1 MAQDE
6 AVTTRL
12 ARTWTLRV
20 ALTMLAATLVSA
32 RQGQRPVF
40 RATTDIIATE
50 LRVTDGGGKFIPNL
64 TINDFE
70 ILEDGV
76 PQKITNMVLTLGGRV
91 MTQVVPVAPA
101 VREGLI
107 LPPSPPVADQSGRV
121 FIIFVDDMH
130 IQFKN
135 TSQAR
140 TILRNIRD
148 TLVHEGDLIGIVSTG
163 YSSLEVGLNYDVKK
177 KRFNEAINRTSGSA
191 LSPQEIIDASQT
203 ADGPAG
209 VRHNTFVAFKTA
221 YDMLEHAAK
230 IPNRRKAFIYLS
242 EGYNLNPYTQSR
254 FKNMQQM
261 RATGVPRSDQSIP
274 GQTGGDNQMSSD
286 DVMRFRN
293 PFETNGQ
300 QFAESDLIAALA
312 ELTDTARRANVAFY
326 TIDPRGLQAGPDIST
341 NLTTDEFWAN
351 ARISTDSLRVLANE
365 TGGFCTCDKNDYTKA
380 LQQID
385 NEMSD
390 YYLLGYV
397 SSNPDPLKVLRRI
410 EIRVKRQGLKL
421 EYNPTYTIKRK

>member
-1 MAQDE
+1 MLRWTVI
-6 AVTTRL
+6 AVVPG
-12 ARTWTLRV
+12 A
-20 ALTMLAATLVSA
+20 MLATTLLSA
-32 RQGQRPVF
+32 QQEQRPVF
-40 RATTDIIATE
+40 RLTTDAVSTE
-50 LRVTDGGGKFIPNL
+50 LRVRDASGRFIPNL

-76 PQKITNMVLTLGGRV
+76 PQKITHMALTLGNRV
-91 MTQVVPVAPA
+91 MTQEVPVAPV

-107 LPPSPPVADQSGRV
+107 LPPSPPMADQSGRV

-135 TSQAR
+135 TSQAKE
-140 TILRNIRD
+140 ILRKIRD
-148 TLVHEGDLIGIVSTG
+148 TLVHDGDLIGIVSTG
-163 YSSLEVGLNYDVKK
+163 YSTLEVDVTNDVKHN
-177 KRFNEAINRTSGSA
+177 RFNRAISRTSGSA
-191 LSPQEIIDASQT
+191 LSPQEIIAASQT

-221 YDMLEHAAK
+221 YDMLEQAAK
-230 IPNRRKAFIYLS
+230 ITNRRKAFIYLS
-242 EGYNLNPYTQSR
+242 EGYNLNPYTHSR
-254 FKNMQQM
+254 FKNMQEM
-261 RATGVPRSDQSIP
+261 RATGVTKSDQSIP
-274 GQTGGDNQMSSD
+274 GQVSGANQISAD

-312 ELTDTARRANVAFY
+312 ELTETARRANVTFY

-341 NLTTDEFWAN
+341 NLTNDEFWGN
-351 ARISTDSLRVLANE
+351 ARVTTDSLRVLASE
-365 TGGFCTCDKNDYTKA
+365 TGGFCTCDKNDYTQA
-380 LQQID
+380 LQVID

-397 SSNPDPLKVLRRI
+397 SSNPDPLKVVRRI
-410 EIRVKRQGLKL
+410 EIRVKRPGLKL
-421 EYNPTYTIKRK
+421 VYNPTYTIRAKRQ

>member
-1 MAQDE
+1 M
-6 AVTTRL
+6 
-12 ARTWTLRV
+12 RTWTPRV
-20 ALTMLAATLVSA
+20 ALMVLATALVSA
-32 RQGQRPVF
+32 QQGQRPVF
-40 RATTDIIATE
+40 RLTTDIVSTE
-50 LRVTDGGGKFIPNL
+50 LRVRDASGKFIPNL

-76 PQKITNMVLTLGGRV
+76 PQKITNMALTLGNRV
-91 MTQVVPVAPA
+91 MTQEVPVAP
-101 VREGLI
+101 VVKEGLI
-107 LPPSPPVADQSGRV
+107 LPPSPPMAGQSGRV

-135 TSQAR
+135 TSQTR

-148 TLVHEGDLIGIVSTG
+148 TLIHDDLVGIVSTG
-163 YSSLEVGLNYDVKK
+163 YSSLAVDVTYDVQH
-177 KRFNEAINRTSGSA
+177 KRLNEAISRTSGSA
-191 LSPQEIIDASQT
+191 LSPQEIIAASQT

-221 YDMLEHAAK
+221 YDMLEQAAK
-230 IPNRRKAFIYLS
+230 ITDRRKAFIYLS
-242 EGYNLNPYTQSR
+242 EGYNLNPYTHSR
-254 FKNMQQM
+254 FKNMQEM
-261 RATGVPRSDQSIP
+261 RATGVPRTDQSIP
-274 GQTGGDNQMSSD
+274 GQAGGNNQVSAD

-312 ELTDTARRANVAFY
+312 ELTETARRANVTFY

-341 NLTTDEFWAN
+341 NLTNDEFWAN
-351 ARISTDSLRVLANE
+351 ARITTDSLRVLANE
-365 TGGFCTCDKNDYTKA
+365 TGGFCTCDKNDYTNA
-380 LQQID
+380 LQRID

-397 SSNPDPLKVLRRI
+397 SSNPDPLKVIRRI
-410 EIRVKRQGLKL
+410 EIRVKRPGLKL
-421 EYNPTYTIKRK
+421 VYNPTYTIRLRKQ

>member
-1 MAQDE
+1 MS
-6 AVTTRL
+6 TGLT
-12 ARTWTLRV
+12 RTWTLRV
-20 ALTMLAATLVSA
+20 ALTMLAATIVSA
-32 RQGQRPVF
+32 QRDQRPVF
-40 RATTDIIATE
+40 RASTDVVSTE
-50 LRVTDGGGKFIPNL
+50 LRVRDSSGKFIPNL

-76 PQKITNMVLTLGGRV
+76 PQKITNLALTLGNRV
-91 MTQVVPVAPA
+91 MSQFVPTAPA
-101 VREGLI
+101 ASEGLI
-107 LPPSPPVADQSGRV
+107 LPPSPPVVDQSGRV

-135 TSQAR
+135 TSQ
-140 TILRNIRD
+140 TKSILRQIRD
-148 TLVHEGDLIGIVSTG
+148 TLIHDDLVAIVSTG
-163 YSSLEVGLNYDVKK
+163 YSSVAVNLNYDVKK
-177 KRFNEAINRTSGSA
+177 KRFNEAINQVSGAA
-191 LSPQEIIDASQT
+191 LSPQEIINASQT

-221 YDMLEHAAK
+221 YDMLEQAAR
-230 IPNRRKAFIYLS
+230 IQDRRKAFIYLS
-242 EGYNLNPYTQSR
+242 EGYNLNPFTQSR
-254 FKNMQQM
+254 FKNMQEM

-274 GQTGGDNQMSSD
+274 GQAGGGNQISAD

-312 ELTDTARRANVAFY
+312 ELTATARRANVTFY
-326 TIDPRGLQAGPDIST
+326 TIDPRGLQSGPDIST
-341 NLTTDEFWAN
+341 NLTNDEFWSN

-365 TGGFCTCDKNDYTKA
+365 TGGFCTCDNNNYTKA
-380 LQQID
+380 LQRID

-397 SSNPDPLKVLRRI
+397 SSNPDPLKVVRRI
-410 EIRVKRQGLKL
+410 EIRVKRPGLQL
-421 EYNPTYTIKRK
+421 QYNPTYTIKPK